1 MAQEA
6 VLSLALAPVN
16 RPDSMLEV
24 VHLSCLRGERTLF
37 TDLSFTLSPG
47 ELLQVAGANGSGKT
61 SLLRMLC
68 GLSAPVAGEIRWNNA
83 AARGED
89 FNRDLLYI
97 GHHSAVKEELT
108 PLENLLI
115 ASTFAS
121 APLTESQALEALKRI
136 GLGGREYLPTK
147 ALSQG
152 QKRRVGLARLLV
164 SNAPLW
170 ILDEP
175 LTALDVLAVELIQ
188 ARLAEHL
195 AQQGMIVL
203 TTHQALQVPGITPRQ
218 IALS

>member
-6 VLSLALAPVN
+6 LLSLASIPDY

-24 VHLSCLRGERTLF
+24 VHLTCLRGERTLF
-37 TDLSFTLSPG
+37 TNLSFTLSPG
-47 ELLQVAGANGSGKT
+47 ELLQVGGANGSGKT

-68 GLSAPVAGEIRWNNA
+68 GLSVPVAGEIRWRNA
-83 AARGED
+83 AARGAE

-97 GHHSAVKEELT
+97 SHHSAVKEELT

-115 ASTFAS
+115 ASTFAA
-121 APLTESQALEALKRI
+121 APLAPTQALEALNRI
-136 GLGGREYLPTK
+136 GLGGREHLPTK

-188 ARLAEHL
+188 SRLAEHL
-195 AQQGMIVL
+195 AQHGMIVL
-203 TTHQALQVPGITPRQ
+203 TTHQTLQVPGITPRR
-218 IALS
+218 IELG